1 MLSKLAKMFIGVIK
15 EINNYPTILI
25 ILGIGIFALLLD
37 GPRYKKRGYIKE
49 VKIIKG
55 IFYTHMLLGG
65 ILYILLLIM

>member
-1 MLSKLAKMFIGVIK
+1 MFSKLAKMFIEVIK

-65 ILYILLLIM
+65 IMYILLLIM